1 MFVVYRTGTLSAGG
15 NFSWTRELE
24 ALRRG
29 QQVSLCARRKQKLT
43 VAVVSM
49 VSVWC
54 CEECAD

>member
-1 MFVVYRTGTLSAGG
+1 MFVVYRTGTPSAGG

-49 VSVWC
+49 VL
-54 CEECAD
+54 